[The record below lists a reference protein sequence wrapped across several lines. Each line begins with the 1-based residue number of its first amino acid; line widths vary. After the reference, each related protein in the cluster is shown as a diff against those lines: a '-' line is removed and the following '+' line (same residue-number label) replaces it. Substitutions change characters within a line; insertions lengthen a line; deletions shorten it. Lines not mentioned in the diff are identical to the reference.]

1 MIRLGVVASAA
12 VLAGAGAVWAGETDC
27 GEARLVWADVKDS
40 GSATAIENFAQ
51 IYADCPIYSQ
61 LARDLLVGLTGEA
74 PAPAKADA
82 PRESQRRLR
91 VSDLRPRPE
100 LDPDAPP
107 QDPDYSDGEYE
118 CLMAAAAPGQSPYVD
133 GVKWADMDAQNA
145 MAICADLLLNDQGVD
160 AEVVAAFG
168 RALMKGGKLEM
179 ALEFSELA
187 AMEGS
192 GLAMNTLATLYGD
205 GEIVPEDVETAFAWY
220 MAAAET
226 GLPMG
231 MHNVAH
237 GYENGKGVARD
248 IDRALYY
255 YERAAFFGYEQSLLR
270 LGTFYR
276 EGTHVTRD
284 MQRAVD
290 YLKMAAR
297 NGSTDA
303 AARLGYIYETGE
315 NGYSK
320 DIEQALYYYFQAA
333 RQDNVVA
340 LHNLGALTYHGRD
353 GVPQDTEAAF
363 VFWGRAA
370 KLGDMKS
377 QRKFGR
383 LLYEIGEV
391 EEALRFL
398 RLAAGQGDDEAQ
410 ELIRQIEGG

>member
-27 GEARLVWADVKDS
+27 GEARQVWADVKDS
-40 GSATAIENFAQ
+40 GSAAAIQSFAE
-51 IYADCPIYSQ
+51 IYAECSIYSQ
-61 LARDLLVGLTGEA
+61 LARDLLAGLTGGALA
-74 PAPAKADA
+74 PAEVDA
-82 PRESQRRLR
+82 PKEPQRRLR

-100 LDPDAPP
+100 PDPDDPP
-107 QDPDYSDGEYE
+107 YEPDYSDGEYE
-118 CLMAAAAPGQSPYVD
+118 CLMAATAPGRSPLFD
-133 GVKWADMDAQNA
+133 GVEWADMDAENA
-145 MAICADLLLNDQGVD
+145 MAICAELLLKNQNVD

-205 GEIVPEDVETAFAWY
+205 GKIVPADDVTAFAWY

-231 MHNVAH
+231 MHNVAY
-237 GYENGKGVARD
+237 GYENGQGVAPD
-248 IDRALYY
+248 LDKALYY
-255 YERAAFFGYEQSLLR
+255 YERAAFLGYEQSLLR

-284 MQRAVD
+284 MRRAVD

-303 AARLGYIYETGE
+303 AVRLGYIYETGE
-315 NGYSK
+315 NGYFK
-320 DIEQALYYYFQAA
+320 DIEQALDYYFQAA
-333 RQDNVVA
+333 KQDDVIA
-340 LHNLGALTYHGRD
+340 LRNLGSLTYHGRD
-353 GVPQDTEAAF
+353 GVPRDMEAAF
-363 VFWGRAA
+363 VF
-370 KLGDMKS
+370 
-377 QRKFGR
+377 
-383 LLYEIGEV
+383 
-391 EEALRFL
+391 
-398 RLAAGQGDDEAQ
+398 
-410 ELIRQIEGG
+410 

>member
-12 VLAGAGAVWAGETDC
+12 VLAGAGAVWAGDTDC

-40 GSATAIENFAQ
+40 GSATAIESFAK

-61 LARDLLVGLTGEA
+61 LAREQLAQFNDGAPEPEEVNAPKEETRRLLVT
-74 PAPAKADA
+74 
-82 PRESQRRLR
+82 
-91 VSDLRPRPE
+91 DLRPRPE
-100 LDPDAPP
+100 PDPDDPP
-107 QDPDYSDGEYE
+107 QEPDFSDGENE
-118 CLMAAAAPGQSPYVD
+118 CLMAAAAPGQSPYFD
-133 GVKWADMDAQNA
+133 GVEWADIDAQNA
-145 MAICADLLLNDQGVD
+145 MAICADLLLNDQDVD

-187 AMEGS
+187 AMGGS

-205 GEIVPEDVETAFAWY
+205 GEIVPEDHETAFGWY

-231 MHNVAH
+231 MHNVAY
-237 GYENGKGVARD
+237 GYENGKGVAPD
-248 IDRALYY
+248 IDKALYY
-255 YERAAFFGYEQSLLR
+255 YERAAFFGYEPSLLR

-290 YLKMAAR
+290 FLKMAAR
-297 NGSTDA
+297 NGSADA

-315 NGYSK
+315 NGYPK
-320 DIEQALYYYFQAA
+320 DIEKALEYYFQAA
-333 RQDNVVA
+333 KQDDVVA
-340 LHNLGALTYHGRD
+340 LHNLGSLTYHGRD
-353 GVPQDTEAAF
+353 GVPRDMEAAF

-370 KLGDMKS
+370 KLGDLKS

-391 EEALRFL
+391 EEALRLL

-410 ELIRQIEGG
+410 QLIRQIEGG